1 MSDGKFSFTTGLS
14 LEVLLLFTAL
24 LFGNAWSQV
33 MYDNRQLYAIS
44 VYENLLIMAFH
55 NNAINIRYPR
65 IVHSRMVSNAY
76 SIKLLFWIVQLGPR
90 PKPIKMHVSV

>member
-1 MSDGKFSFTTGLS
+1 MSGGKFSFPAGLS
-14 LEVLLLFTAL
+14 LEVLFLFTAL
-24 LFGNAWSQV
+24 LFGDAWSQV
-33 MYDNRQLYAIS
+33 IYDTRQLYVVS
-44 VYENLLIMAFH
+44 VFENLLMAFH

-76 SIKLLFWIVQLGPR
+76 AIKLLFWIVQRGSR